1 MTTETNTRQTQTNTS
16 QSAPRRPR
24 GGGET
29 EFRRARGDL
38 SMPASVERPERVRR
52 SGSQNAVRRSGNK
65 HAEARGS
72 LTKENYGITEVQWK
86 KIEEAWSYEWPDT
99 KACDYAGIG
108 IGKLRKQYEKNPEL
122 RNKRDILKA
131 GGIYQAKKN
140 VIENLNSGDIQTT
153 KWYLEKRDKEYA
165 NKASIDLNA
174 QHSLNESQIIERL
187 SRFIPTAV
195 LEQLNNNNQD
205 DVIDVS
211 PVDGATPELEYEEV
225 DTVDTGLDNGQ

>member
-1 MTTETNTRQTQTNTS
+1 MTTETNTS

-38 SMPASVERPERVRR
+38 SMPVSVERPERVRR

-108 IGKLRKQYEKNPEL
+108 IGKLRMQYEKNPEL

-140 VIENLNSGDIQTT
+140 VIENLKAGDIQTT
-153 KWYLEKRDKEYA
+153 KWYLERRDTEYA
-165 NKASIDLNA
+165 QKCQLDLNNT
-174 QHSLNESQIIERL
+174 HSLNEAQIIERL
-187 SRFIPTAV
+187 ARFLSPAAIESMGHTVEDVPGVDSGATDGVRQIEQTAV
-195 LEQLNNNNQD
+195 EQH
-205 DVIDVS
+205 
-211 PVDGATPELEYEEV
+211 G
-225 DTVDTGLDNGQ
+225 

>member
-1 MTTETNTRQTQTNTS
+1 MTTETNTCQTQTNSS

-38 SMPASVERPERVRR
+38 SMPARVENPGQRPPRVRR
-52 SGSQNAVRRSGNK
+52 SGSKQTVRRSGNK

-72 LTKENYGITEVQWK
+72 LTKENYGITEAQWK

-108 IGKLRKQYEKNPEL
+108 IGKLRMQYEKNPEL
-122 RNKRDILKA
+122 LNKRDILKA

-140 VIENLNSGDIQTT
+140 VIENLKSGDIQTT
-153 KWYLEKRDKEYA
+153 KWYLERRDTKYA
-165 NKASIDLNA
+165 QKCKLDVNNT
-174 QHSLNESQIIERL
+174 HSLNEAQIIERL
-187 SRFIPTAV
+187 SKF
-195 LEQLNNNNQD
+195 
-205 DVIDVS
+205 IDVGLLDTANAAE
-211 PVDGATPELEYEEV
+211 PAQLE
-225 DTVDTGLDNGQ
+225 GP